1 MREQSRI
8 LITAPKSGSGKTTV
22 TCGILAA
29 LKARGL
35 GLTSLKCG
43 PDYIDPMFH
52 RAVLGIRTG
61 NLDSFFTGPE
71 MTRRLLAHHAAGTD
85 ITVIEGA
92 MGYFDGLGGVSV
104 RGSSFETGSV
114 TETPAILV
122 ADGKGASV
130 TLAAVI
136 RGIASFEPDE
146 RTGAGLPERPLQV
159 RRRPD
164 NGIAGIILNR
174 VSPMYYPR
182 LKEVI
187 ERETGIPVLGCFPVI
202 KDLEVPSRHL
212 GLVSPEE
219 LTSTEQ
225 WVRAVGEQA
234 AKYIDLDR
242 LLRIAETAPRIGG
255 GAADE
260 PEHTPGYG
268 GGPERKPGS
277 GVPGAETAQDA
288 AAPAVT
294 KKERPP
300 VRVAVSSDEA
310 FSFLYEENL
319 YILRSLGAEIVPFSP
334 LRDAA
339 LPTGTDGMIL
349 CGGYPERFAKELSA
363 NGSMRAEVAAAVRG
377 GIPCIAECGGFLYLQ
392 QSLEDESGTVWPMCG
407 VLDGRG
413 FRTGGLRRFGY
424 LTAVTNRDGLYGPKG
439 TVLRG
444 HEFHHWDTERNGDG
458 MTMTKPLSGRTEQGV
473 VYTPT
478 LAAGFPH
485 FYYPGCVGAADA
497 FLKACARQRD
507 KARRHHESDQ
517 LG

>member
-255 GAADE
+255 GAAE
-260 PEHTPGYG
+260 
-268 GGPERKPGS
+268 
-277 GVPGAETAQDA
+277 
-288 AAPAVT
+288 
-294 KKERPP
+294 ERPP

-497 FLKACARQRD
+497 FIKACARQRD
-507 KARRHHESDQ
+507 KSRRHHESDQ